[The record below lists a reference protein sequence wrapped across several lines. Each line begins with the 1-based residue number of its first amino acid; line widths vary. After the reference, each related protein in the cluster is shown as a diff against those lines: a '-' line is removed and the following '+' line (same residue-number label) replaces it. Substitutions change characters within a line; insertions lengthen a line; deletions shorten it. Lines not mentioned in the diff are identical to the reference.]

1 MRRPTLPQFP
11 VSGLQLLAIV
21 WLCWCAPLAAQS
33 SSEDLAPMP
42 PPPPVDVERV
52 ASLET
57 DIAADQK
64 QLGKLRVDLET
75 REAEYNAA
83 VKEFNELK
91 SALEAKQAE
100 IEALK
105 KKNNAEELAA
115 GQEALEALTSRF
127 ELAKERVDLSIA
139 ERKAVQ
145 ALITQL
151 EKKIS
156 QDQLALDKMSGLAPA
171 PEPAPPAATAEEKPA
186 PAASLVPGL
195 PAPAGATNGEAP
207 KKSEPLSPRVA
218 EAESLATQTAAE
230 AVEARQTAQ
239 ALDERKKTLL
249 ENIEL
254 ERKRLTNSHKRHDNL
269 SQTLLKLEEELFR
282 ELSAG
287 KEYAALGDLPK
298 QREAAQEQLQEVSQQ
313 INDHSERIQE
323 LQAQLLGL
331 QQEQLAAA
339 QEVEEKE
346 AAAETARRNQW
357 LVTLSDYAIVALPR
371 VATIVLVLFVTY
383 YLLRLIGRR
392 LITLWSN
399 TERGTEEERRNR
411 AQTLVSVFENTATT
425 AIYITGGLMVL
436 ETLKVPVGT
445 LLGGVAVVGLAVAFG
460 AQNLIRD
467 YFSGFMI
474 LLEDQYKIHDVITIN
489 NMTGQV
495 ERITLRITVLRDF
508 EGKVYFIPNGQIT
521 SVINLTHEW
530 SRVVLD
536 IPVAYK
542 EKVEKV
548 MGVLLE
554 MGQKLASEPAF
565 SGVVLREPELFGV
578 ERLSESAVLLR
589 LCLVVRPSQKDT
601 VRREMLRRIKGRFDE
616 LEIEIP
622 LPQRMVHYRPLGNAD
637 GEPLHIEHG
646 SNGASQIRPAIEEA

>member
-1 MRRPTLPQFP
+1 MRRRTLPQFP
-11 VSGLQLLAIV
+11 ASWLRLLVVA
-21 WLCWCAPLAAQS
+21 WLLWCAPLAAQS

-64 QLGKLRVDLET
+64 QLGKLRVDLES

-91 SALEAKQAE
+91 TALEAKQAE

-105 KKNNAEELAA
+105 QQNNAAELAA
-115 GQEALEALTSRF
+115 EQEALETLESRF

-171 PEPAPPAATAEEKPA
+171 TEPAPPAATTEEKPA
-186 PAASLVPGL
+186 PVASLIPGL
-195 PAPAGATNGEAP
+195 PAPAAANGEAP
-207 KKSEPLSPRVA
+207 KKGEPLSPRVA

-239 ALDERKKTLL
+239 ALEERKKTLL

-287 KEYAALGDLPK
+287 KEYAALGELPK

-357 LVTLSDYAIVALPR
+357 LVTLSDYALVALPR
-371 VATIVLVLFVTY
+371 VATILVVLFIVY
-383 YLLRLIGRR
+383 YLLRLVGRR

-474 LLEDQYKIHDVITIN
+474 LLEDQYKISDVITVN
-489 NMTGQV
+489 DMTGQV

-565 SGVVLREPELFGV
+565 SGVILREPELFGV

-622 LPQRMVHYRPLGNAD
+622 LPQRMVHYRPLENAD
-637 GEPLHIEHG
+637 EEPLHIERN
-646 SNGASQIRPAIEEA
+646 SNGAPQIRPAIEEA